1 MDKPVTFIVG
11 FVKKGTGR
19 QNNLFTPEKKIKR
32 IRERLISW
40 GIIDFVHSEN
50 IV

>member
-11 FVKKGTGR
+11 FVKKGTRR

-32 IRERLISW
+32 IRERLIS
-40 GIIDFVHSEN
+40 
-50 IV
+50 